1 MSEVIHMRRASTARM
16 KLSRMH
22 TPQPVSVEPAV
33 VGEETSWTG
42 SGRSDVSG
50 ACPVCPPPADDPA
63 DAYTRGMEEGK
74 RIADGEFREALA
86 RIRAEEAQRTARLI
100 GGLASQ
106 MKELQQTV
114 EQDAYR
120 FALAVAER
128 ITRREVTLTDDIVI
142 TQIKEAIQRVAGVES
157 IKLRVHPSDEAVV
170 RAHRGVFLAS
180 LDNLRDL
187 VIETDE
193 GVERGGCVI
202 ESTSGNVDARIST
215 QLRQIESS
223 LFGMP
228 RNGTEL
234 LP

>member
-1 MSEVIHMRRASTARM
+1 MRRDSRARIT
-16 KLSRMH
+16 LLRMH
-22 TPQPVSVEPAV
+22 TPQPVPVEPA
-33 VGEETSWTG
+33 GGAEETSWAG
-42 SGRSDVSG
+42 PGASVVSG
-50 ACPVCPPPADDPA
+50 ACPVCPLPADDPA
-63 DAYTRGMEEGK
+63 EAYTRGVEEGK

-86 RIRAEEAQRTARLI
+86 HMHAEEARRTTLMIA
-100 GGLASQ
+100 GLARQ
-106 MKELQQTV
+106 MKELQQSV

-128 ITRREVTLTDDIVI
+128 IIRREVTLTDDIVI
-142 TQIKEAIQRVAGVES
+142 TQIKEAIQRIVGVES

-170 RAHRGVFLAS
+170 RSHRGVFLAS

-193 GVERGGCVI
+193 GVERGGCII

-223 LFGMP
+223 LFGLP
-228 RNGTEL
+228 RNGAEM